1 MNFSVFAFVEVK
13 QNSAGSSSGGGSYSG
28 PVGVYYA
35 DGRNNAAETSGT
47 WQQDS
52 AGWKYKLSNGRY
64 PTNTWY
70 ECDWNGQK
78 LWYHFNAEGYVDS
91 GWFTDTDGNTY
102 YLHPLHDGNF
112 GYMYTGW
119 NTIDGKNYYFSMDS
133 ASGILKGALLKDTVT
148 PDGRTVGADGA
159 LIG

>member
-1 MNFSVFAFVEVK
+1 M
-13 QNSAGSSSGGGSYSG
+13 
-28 PVGVYYA
+28 
-35 DGRNNAAETSGT
+35 
-47 WQQDS
+47 
-52 AGWKYKLSNGRY
+52 
-64 PTNTWY
+64 
-70 ECDWNGQK
+70 
-78 LWYHFNAEGYVDS
+78 DS

-102 YLHPLHDGNF
+102 YLHPAHDGNF

-133 ASGILKGALLKDTVT
+133 ASGILKGALLKNTVT